1 MIRTLN
7 AIQIANALEPEATEM
22 VSALCACEIVKFF
35 SECE

>member
-1 MIRTLN
+1 MIYALN
-7 AIQIANALEPEATEM
+7 AFQIVNALEPEATEM